1 MGRLNLSIDR
11 HLPSVL
17 NPCRYGKQTHGIF
30 EKLGIPGPRPKMY
43 VGTVGK
49 YSNVRVL
56 VISTLITLSARIVT
70 DSCAPTVKQIG
81 VVY

>member
-1 MGRLNLSIDR
+1 
-11 HLPSVL
+11 
-17 NPCRYGKQTHGIF
+17 
-30 EKLGIPGPRPKMY
+30 MY
-43 VGTVGK
+43 VGTAGK

-81 VVY
+81 VVYLKGILLYKVYYLDDHQSAQNYGKIWG